1 MSGGLVLF
9 ETTESVIEVLWDIAL
24 AFFIVRIGFI
34 YFAANFATG
43 VALAWLASSST
54 TTTTTTYL
62 TQLTSTLPVWLLLA
76 TASVTAWTRLL
87 VVRYEIPR
95 ALGFR
100 LAIGMAGLL
109 FMAGADALVALVLY
123 GQGTLAA
130 TLADARADAAAGL
143 ALALFALMPLVQMP
157 FERAEGEELSH
168 GHGHGR
174 KSVVDAVPT
183 VNVKERKEA
192 KKTQ

>member
-24 AFFIVRIGFI
+24 AVFIVRIGFV

-54 TTTTTTYL
+54 TTATYL

-76 TASVTAWTRLL
+76 TASVAAWTRLL

-95 ALGFR
+95 APGFR
-100 LAIGMAGLL
+100 LAIGVAGLL
-109 FMAGADALVALVLY
+109 FMAGADALVALVLL

-157 FERAEGEELSH
+157 LERAEGEELSH
-168 GHGHGR
+168 GHGHGHGK